1 MSKRAGSFLTWQY
14 SLRPSVA
21 CLSLGMQSLPAEA
34 DGTWI
39 VKGQRSPISTRQ
51 PSSTYPGATCS
62 WCLLDPRACHTQ
74 THVMKNSHFLF
85 SCHLCV
91 SLLFF
96 NEKLSLSEKSSVT
109 HTFPIC
115 AAYSSENVSPNW
127 KICARELAVRV
138 CFVSESHCTALLSQ
152 QWMLVSFK
160 LVIFIISLH
169 KTAPACQRRQRSCR
183 AAVWLVY
190 SKVYDVK
197 KPCSDCCCELAL
209 YN

>member
-85 SCHLCV
+85 SCLLCV

-96 NEKLSLSEKSSVT
+96 NEKLSLSEMSSVT

-127 KICARELAVRV
+127 LKDLCTWAGCTCVL
-138 CFVSESHCTALLSQ
+138 CLWVSLHS
-152 QWMLVSFK
+152 
-160 LVIFIISLH
+160 FIITAVNACFLQARHLH
-169 KTAPACQRRQRSCR
+169 HISAQNSSSMSKTTKELQGCSVACIQ
-183 AAVWLVY
+183 
-190 SKVYDVK
+190 
-197 KPCSDCCCELAL
+197 
-209 YN
+209 

>member
-1 MSKRAGSFLTWQY
+1 MPQGPELFLTTKQRAVVKMSKRAGSFLTWQY

-85 SCHLCV
+85 SCLLCV

-96 NEKLSLSEKSSVT
+96 NEKLSLSEMSSVT
-109 HTFPIC
+109 HTFPIG
-115 AAYSSENVSPNW
+115 AAYSSENVSPN
-127 KICARELAVRV
+127 
-138 CFVSESHCTALLSQ
+138 
-152 QWMLVSFK
+152 
-160 LVIFIISLH
+160 
-169 KTAPACQRRQRSCR
+169 
-183 AAVWLVY
+183 
-190 SKVYDVK
+190 
-197 KPCSDCCCELAL
+197 
-209 YN
+209 